1 MQAQRALSAADIVAA
16 WEYGRDKHPVDRALL
31 LLSLVCPSMLPS
43 TLSNLTVG
51 QRNMLLIDSRQK
63 TLGAL
68 ASCFVKCPQ
77 CEASLEFT
85 LDIAMLYE
93 PEKDVEPAT
102 HTVIVDNFSV
112 LFRLPTSLDLAAI
125 VGNTDVA
132 ESRHVLIER
141 CVLQAERDGQAITA
155 AHLPETVII
164 ALAKAMLEHDPHAEI
179 EITLSCSECGHS
191 WATVFDIVS
200 FFWTELEAQAKRL
213 LRDVDTLACAYG
225 WRETDIL
232 ALSTVR
238 RQFYLELV
246 HR

>member
-1 MQAQRALSAADIVAA
+1 MQAQRALSAADIITA
-16 WEYGRDKHPVDRALL
+16 WEHGRDKHPVDRALL
-31 LLSLVCPSMLPS
+31 LLSLVCPSMQLS

-51 QRNMLLIDSRQK
+51 QRNMLLIDLRQK

-85 LDIAMLYE
+85 LDIAMLYTA
-93 PEKDVEPAT
+93 EKDVESTT
-102 HTVIVDNFSV
+102 HTVTVDNFSV

-125 VGNTDVA
+125 LDHSDAV
-132 ESRHVLIER
+132 ESRQVLIER
-141 CVLQAERDGQAITA
+141 CVLQAECDGQVITSA
-155 AHLPETVII
+155 CLPETVII
-164 ALAKAMLEHDPHAEI
+164 ALAKAMLEHDPQAEI
-179 EITLSCSECGHS
+179 EIALSCSECDHS
-191 WATVFDIVS
+191 WTTVFDIVS

-213 LRDVDTLACAYG
+213 LRDVDTLARAYG